1 MKNEQGISLIE
12 VLVSMIILTIG
23 LLGLAPLVV
32 MSIESNST
40 SRDAMSVSN
49 LAKETI
55 ETYENAASLPP
66 LPFEREETGLAGGY
80 NRSTRI
86 WDNTVDTLIPAGLCR
101 MEVVVS
107 WQDKLGVQRSASYST
122 LLDKE

>member
-1 MKNEQGISLIE
+1 MNNEKGITLIE
-12 VLVSMIILTIG
+12 VLVSMIILTVG

-32 MSIESNST
+32 MSIESNSM
-40 SRDAMSVSN
+40 SRDAMVVSN

-55 ETYENAASLPP
+55 ETYENATSLPA
-66 LPFEREETGLAGGY
+66 LPFDLEETGLAGGY

-86 WDNTVDTLIPAGLCR
+86 WDNTVDTLLDSGLC
-101 MEVVVS
+101 MVEVVVS
-107 WQDKLGVQRSASYST
+107 WQDKMGVQRSASYST